1 LIVGIALKN
10 DRLPVLEKR
19 DAETNKFFA
28 PCNNILQVFAGSPKK
43 SDRNFPKSRQ
53 YKIP

>member
-19 DAETNKFFA
+19 DAETSKSTA
-28 PCNNILQVFAGSPKK
+28 PCNNILQVFLPVAKRIAGAREK
-43 SDRNFPKSRQ
+43 SQ
-53 YKIP
+53 YKMP